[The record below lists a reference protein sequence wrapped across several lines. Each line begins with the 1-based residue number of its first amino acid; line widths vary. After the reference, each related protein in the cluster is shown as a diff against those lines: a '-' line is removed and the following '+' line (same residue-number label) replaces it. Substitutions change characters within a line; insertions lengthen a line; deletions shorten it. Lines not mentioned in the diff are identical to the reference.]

1 MGIWPQE
8 KNSEAQ
14 HHSKLKKT
22 EFESNHQRVVK
33 RKWLIFN
40 YIAKRGLLSEGTF
53 KENEAKNVRLLIQG
67 HTCSSWQLGFKKLL
81 IFIW

>member
-33 RKWLIFN
+33 KEMAIHSSTLSWEIP
-40 YIAKRGLLSEGTF
+40 YIEEPSGLQSMGSQKGRHE
-53 KENEAKNVRLLIQG
+53 
-67 HTCSSWQLGFKKLL
+67 
-81 IFIW
+81 